1 MMWLTP
7 RHMTGAFNRHFNV
20 TLTGPHHGI
29 QACSAQKYVGHR
41 RIYAEG
47 SAKTGVGIEEAFSKL
62 LLPWLM
68 RRTRMRCGG
77 RIQGEGKGG
86 RQEERG

>member
-1 MMWLTP
+1 MN
-7 RHMTGAFNRHFNV
+7 AFCSKVDAGSRADEPAKAFAEK
-20 TLTGPHHGI
+20 HG
-29 QACSAQKYVGHR
+29 Y
-41 RIYAEG
+41 IYAEG

-62 LLPWLM
+62 AAAMVM